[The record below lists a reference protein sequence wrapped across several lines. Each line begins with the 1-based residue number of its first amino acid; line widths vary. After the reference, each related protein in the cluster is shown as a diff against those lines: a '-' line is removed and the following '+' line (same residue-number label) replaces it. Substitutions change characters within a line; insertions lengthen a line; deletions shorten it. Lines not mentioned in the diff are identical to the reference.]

1 MRVCI
6 ECGEVGTGTR
16 CEQCQAVRA
25 WRANQMRGGATARGY
40 TRAWEKRAAK
50 VKRAQPYC
58 SVCGATEDLTVDHIV
73 PKARGGSDEPDN
85 LRTLCR
91 RHNSAKGGRG

>member
-6 ECGEVGTGTR
+6 ECGQVDEGTR
-16 CEQCQAVRA
+16 CAECQVERDRRIGEQ
-25 WRANQMRGGATARGY
+25 RGGATARGY
-40 TRAWEKRAAK
+40 TRAWEKRAAQ
-50 VKRAQPYC
+50 VKRQHPTCAK
-58 SVCGATEDLTVDHIV
+58 CGATEDLTVDHIV
-73 PKARGGSDEPDN
+73 SKARGGSDEPDN